1 MPNVDRLRFNT
12 ITTEARSVRYNTP
25 VHLEVVED
33 FRFDPYNLTRDIRND
48 ELVPPQDR
56 EEFMDWYLAR
66 RCESSGSM
74 SSREVQAALR
84 DAEDVWRFVSRVP
97 EPDPDDLAERAAR
110 AQLWSRTYI
119 NALDRRKGNA
129 VIAVTIR
136 C

>member
-1 MPNVDRLRFNT
+1 MPNVDRLRFST
-12 ITTEARSVRYNTP
+12 ITTEARSVRYNIP
-25 VHLEVVED
+25 VHLDVVED
-33 FRFDPYNLTRDIRND
+33 FRHIPNNIIVRGVDYGEI
-48 ELVPPQDR
+48 VPPQDR

-74 SSREVQAALR
+74 SSREVQAAIR
-84 DAEDVWRFVSRVP
+84 DAEDVWRFVGG
-97 EPDPDDLAERAAR
+97 EPDDLAERAAR

-129 VIAVTIR
+129 VVAVTIR

>member
-1 MPNVDRLRFNT
+1 MPNVDRLRFST
-12 ITTEARSVRYNTP
+12 TTTEARSIRYSTP
-25 VHLEVVED
+25 IHLETVTD
-33 FRFDPYNLTRDIRND
+33 FRFDPYNLTRDIRLD

-66 RCESSGSM
+66 RLEDSGGM
-74 SSREVQAALR
+74 SSREVQAAMR
-84 DAEDVWRFVSRVP
+84 DAEDVWMFVSG
-97 EPDPDDLAERAAR
+97 ESDDLAERAAR

-129 VIAVTIR
+129 VVAFTIR

>member
-1 MPNVDRLRFNT
+1 MPNVDRLRFST
-12 ITTEARSVRYNTP
+12 TTTEARSIRYSIP
-25 VHLEVVED
+25 IQLETATD
-33 FRFDPYNLTRDIRND
+33 FCFDPYNLTRDIRHD

-66 RCESSGSM
+66 RLEASGGM
-74 SSREVQAALR
+74 SSRDVRAAMR
-84 DAEDVWRFVSRVP
+84 DAEDVWRFVSG
-97 EPDPDDLAERAAR
+97 EPDDLAERAAR

>member
-1 MPNVDRLRFNT
+1 MPNVDRLRFST
-12 ITTEARSVRYNTP
+12 TTTEARSIRYSTP
-25 VHLEVVED
+25 IQLETVTD
-33 FRFDPYNLTRDIRND
+33 FRFDPYNLTRDLRLD

-84 DAEDVWRFVSRVP
+84 DAEEVWMFVSG
-97 EPDPDDLAERAAR
+97 ESDDLAERAAR

-129 VIAVTIR
+129 VVAFTIR

>member
-1 MPNVDRLRFNT
+1 MPNVDRLRFST
-12 ITTEARSVRYNTP
+12 ITTEARSVRSSTP
-25 VHLEVVED
+25 IRLETVTD

-56 EEFMDWYLAR
+56 EEFIDWYLAR

-74 SSREVQAALR
+74 SSREVQAAIR
-84 DAEDVWRFVSRVP
+84 DAEDVWSVVSG
-97 EPDPDDLAERAAR
+97 EPDDLAERAAR
-110 AQLWSRTYI
+110 AQLWSRTYL

-129 VIAVTIR
+129 VVAVTIR